1 MKLGCSSL
9 LTPPRGTQKPLG
21 FSSPVAAKIQKLL
34 SEGGRD
40 ILEKTG
46 VKHEANIPR
55 SLEKR
60 GMSTRHRAGMEQ
72 VTDTQHSCV
81 PQPFQKLFY
90 SLYNFLFLQEPQRM
104 TWAGQPCSPLPILG
118 LFFCS
123 SPHSLGFLLSLPTD
137 PAHLDSPCTWLLLP
151 RRDFLDAEKHKLFSY
166 YFLFS
171 VLHHVSW

>member
-21 FSSPVAAKIQKLL
+21 FSSPVAAKTQKLL

-60 GMSTRHRAGMEQ
+60 GMSTRHGAGMEQ

-81 PQPFQKLFY
+81 PQPFQELFIPY
-90 SLYNFLFLQEPQRM
+90 ITIYFSRN
-104 TWAGQPCSPLPILG
+104 
-118 LFFCS
+118 
-123 SPHSLGFLLSLPTD
+123 
-137 PAHLDSPCTWLLLP
+137 
-151 RRDFLDAEKHKLFSY
+151 RRG
-166 YFLFS
+166 
-171 VLHHVSW
+171 